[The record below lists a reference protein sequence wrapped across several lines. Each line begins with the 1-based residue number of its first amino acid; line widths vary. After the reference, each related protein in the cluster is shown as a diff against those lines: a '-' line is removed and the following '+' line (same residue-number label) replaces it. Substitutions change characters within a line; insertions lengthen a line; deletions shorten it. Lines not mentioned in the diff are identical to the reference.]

1 MSVRQL
7 LVFLALLITSVCPF
21 LSIFFFFFKQKTA
34 YEMRISD
41 WSSDFVLFRSL
52 VSVVMNENTSRG
64 FDWSQ
69 FNFSF
74 GAEPDTGTGTTPG
87 TGLPGTGVPGTGTG
101 TGSNT
106 PKGSLFSF
114 GNDALRIF
122 NPAANILEIG
132 RAQF

>member
-1 MSVRQL
+1 
-7 LVFLALLITSVCPF
+7 
-21 LSIFFFFFKQKTA
+21 
-34 YEMRISD
+34 
-41 WSSDFVLFRSL
+41 
-52 VSVVMNENTSRG
+52 MNENTSRG

-122 NPAANILEIG
+122 NPAAKILGSTRPLDITGAINFLSQYGNTADDHNANLPPISEQSREG
-132 RAQF
+132 NDCDN